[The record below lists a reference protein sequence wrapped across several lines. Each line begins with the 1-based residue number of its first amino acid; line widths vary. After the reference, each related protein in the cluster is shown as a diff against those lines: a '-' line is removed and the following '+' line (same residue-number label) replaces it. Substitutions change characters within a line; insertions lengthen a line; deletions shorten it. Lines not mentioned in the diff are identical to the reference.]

1 MVLRFTLE
9 NYPIYNDLFCL
20 GFIQNA
26 LREGF
31 RMDGR
36 NVDDF
41 RDVFINL
48 TRDEVSS
55 SADIIIGNSRVI
67 CNVKGD
73 IVPPHSNSP
82 NEGLMHINV
91 ALSAAT
97 IELNGISEMEL
108 CRLIEYC
115 VQENNVID
123 MESLCII
130 DGTKV
135 WRITCD
141 VCIVDSSGG
150 NLRDISVIAVITALR
165 AFRRPEVLV
174 IEANGNYLNNNQVY
188 LYCADEKDPLQLA
201 LHHIPIPLTIGLITK
216 TTAAKDVTNNLVFI
230 GDPTAQ
236 EELLLEGIFFITID
250 ANG

>member
-1 MVLRFTLE
+1 
-9 NYPIYNDLFCL
+9 
-20 GFIQNA
+20 
-26 LREGF
+26 
-31 RMDGR
+31 MDGR
-36 NVDDF
+36 SIDDF
-41 RDVFINL
+41 RDIYINL

-55 SADIIIGNSRVI
+55 SADIMIGNSRVI

-82 NEGLMHINV
+82 NEGIMHINV
-91 ALSAAT
+91 DFSAAT
-97 IELNGISEMEL
+97 MELNGISEMEL

-115 VQENNVID
+115 VQENNVLD
-123 MESLCII
+123 MDSLCVIE
-130 DGTKV
+130 GTKV
-135 WRITCD
+135 WLITCD

-150 NLRDISVIAVITALR
+150 NIRDISIIAVISALR

-174 IEANGNYLNNNQVY
+174 IEASGNYFNSNQVY
-188 LYCADEKDPLQLA
+188 LYSADEKDPLQLA

-216 TTAAKDVTNNLVFI
+216 TTVNKDVTNNLVLI

-236 EELLLEGIFFITID
+236 EELLLEGTFFITID

>member
-1 MVLRFTLE
+1 
-9 NYPIYNDLFCL
+9 
-20 GFIQNA
+20 
-26 LREGF
+26 
-31 RMDGR
+31 MDGR
-36 NVDDF
+36 SIDDF
-41 RDVFINL
+41 RDIYINL

-55 SADIIIGNSRVI
+55 SADIMFGNSRVI

-82 NEGLMHINV
+82 NEGIMHINV
-91 ALSAAT
+91 DFSAAT
-97 IELNGISEMEL
+97 MELNGISEMEL

-115 VQENNVID
+115 VQENNVLD
-123 MESLCII
+123 MDSLCVIE
-130 DGTKV
+130 GTKV
-135 WRITCD
+135 WLITCD

-150 NLRDISVIAVITALR
+150 NIRDISIIAVISALR

-174 IEANGNYLNNNQVY
+174 IEASGNYFNSNQVY
-188 LYCADEKDPLQLA
+188 LYSADEKDPLQLA

-216 TTAAKDVTNNLVFI
+216 TTATKDVTNNLVLI

-236 EELLLEGIFFITID
+236 EELLLEGTFFITID